1 MIVIPS
7 DLPAFVMAS
16 LVLAFVPGPDLVFVL
31 TESMVRGRRAG
42 LLATAGLCSGLIVH
56 TAAVALGVAA
66 LVQASPTAFAT
77 LRYLGAASL
86 LSLAWRAF
94 HTASLPIGEKEAGS
108 IVDRAIYRRAAIMN
122 VTNPKVLIFFLAFLP
137 QFAEPARGNVAGQM
151 IVLGAIFMACS
162 ALCFSLVSWMA
173 HPVGAWIRRA
183 PMRQARLNQG
193 AGLIFVALA
202 VKLAFI

>member
-77 LRYLGAASL
+77 LR
-86 LSLAWRAF
+86 
-94 HTASLPIGEKEAGS
+94 
-108 IVDRAIYRRAAIMN
+108 
-122 VTNPKVLIFFLAFLP
+122 
-137 QFAEPARGNVAGQM
+137 
-151 IVLGAIFMACS
+151 
-162 ALCFSLVSWMA
+162 
-173 HPVGAWIRRA
+173 
-183 PMRQARLNQG
+183 
-193 AGLIFVALA
+193 
-202 VKLAFI
+202 